1 MPDLLLLE
9 RRLWAMGLGS
19 VAGVDEAGRGALFGP
34 VVAAA
39 VILDPAR
46 DLTPYRD
53 SKALSA
59 LQRERAFARLDS
71 DGHSWAVAEVSAS
84 EIDGSDILRAALK
97 AMALAVGLLSAP
109 PSHVLVDGPW
119 TPELTYPVEAVVHGD
134 AVSASIAAASIVA
147 KVHRDRVMLA
157 YHGLY
162 PAYRFDRHKGYGTA
176 LHLQAIQRIGPCPLH
191 RRSFRGVLPQMEG

>member
-1 MPDLLLLE
+1 
-9 RRLWAMGLGS
+9 
-19 VAGVDEAGRGALFGP
+19 VDEAGRGALFGP

-147 KVHRDRVMLA
+147 KVHRDRLVVALDREYPGYGLA
-157 YHGLY
+157 
-162 PAYRFDRHKGYGTA
+162 RHKGYGTPAHLEA
-176 LHLQAIQRIGPCPLH
+176 LRKLGPSPLH
-191 RRSFRGVLPQMEG
+191 RRSFRGVEGVS